1 MFNIKFKY
9 LLSVGALASFGSFA
23 DTAGIVLKFDHPQV
37 MSVSLSSSSD
47 YLNTYQSGVKNTST
61 WRIKSN
67 NGVNIGFSGA
77 SPEGNGIVDFP
88 RFYKQEVNARGE
100 LIPSQYSYLETTF
113 GVTIIN
119 YDSIERGVTRELTS
133 DLWYSIWGGGIF
145 TTGTPELLADAS
157 NTLSPNGY
165 WGTIMPNDQ
174 GEFLM
179 SLYAEGVASANSQS
193 GNYTMS
199 VILNL
204 TADEQINP

>member
-37 MSVSLSSSSD
+37 MSVSLFSSSD
-47 YLNTYQSGVKNTST
+47 YLNTHQSGIKNTSS

-67 NGVNIGFSGA
+67 NGINIGFTGV

-88 RFYKQEVNARGE
+88 RFHKQKVNARGE
-100 LIPSQYSYLETTF
+100 LILGQYSYLETTF
-113 GVTIIN
+113 GVSIIN
-119 YDSIERGVTRELTS
+119 YDSIERGVTQEVSS
-133 DLWYSIWGGGIF
+133 DLWYSTWGGGIG
-145 TTGTPELLADAS
+145 TTGTPELLTDTS

-165 WGTIMPNDQ
+165 WGAIMPNDE

-179 SLYAEGVASANSQS
+179 SLYSEGLASANTQS
-193 GNYTMS
+193 GNYTVS

>member
-23 DTAGIVLKFDHPQV
+23 DTAGIMLKFDQPQV
-37 MSVSLSSSSD
+37 MSVSLFSSSD
-47 YLNTYQSGVKNTST
+47 YLNTYQSGIKNTSS

-67 NGVNIGFSGA
+67 NGINIGFTGV

-88 RFYKQEVNARGE
+88 RFYKQKVNARGE
-100 LIPSQYSYLETTF
+100 LILGQYSYLETTF

-119 YDSIERGVTRELTS
+119 YDSIERGVTREVSS
-133 DLWYSIWGGGIF
+133 DLWYSIWGGGIG
-145 TTGTPELLADAS
+145 TTGTPELLTDTS

-165 WGTIMPNDQ
+165 WGTIMPNDE

-179 SLYAEGVASANSQS
+179 SLYSEGLASANTQS
-193 GNYTMS
+193 GNYTVS
-199 VILNL
+199 VMLNL

>member
-37 MSVSLSSSSD
+37 MSVSLFSSSD
-47 YLNTYQSGVKNTST
+47 YLNTYQSGIKNTSS

-67 NGVNIGFSGA
+67 NGINIGFTGV

-88 RFYKQEVNARGE
+88 RFHKQKVNARGE
-100 LIPSQYSYLETTF
+100 LIPGQYSYLETTF

-119 YDSIERGVTRELTS
+119 YDSIERGVTQEVSS
-133 DLWYSIWGGGIF
+133 DLWYSIWGGGIG
-145 TTGTPELLADAS
+145 TTGTPELLTDTS

-165 WGTIMPNDQ
+165 WGTIMPNDE

-179 SLYAEGVASANSQS
+179 SLYSEGLASANTQS
-193 GNYTMS
+193 GNYTVS
-199 VILNL
+199 VMLNL

>member
-9 LLSVGALASFGSFA
+9 LLSAGALASFSSFA
-23 DTAGIVLKFDHPQV
+23 GTAGIVLKFDHPQV
-37 MSVSLSSSSD
+37 MSVSLLSSSD
-47 YLNTYQSGVKNTST
+47 YLNTYQSGINHKSS
-61 WRIKSN
+61 WKIKSN

-88 RFYKQEVNARGE
+88 RFYKQETNARGE
-100 LIPSQYSYLETTF
+100 LIPNQYSYLETNF

-119 YDSIERGVTRELTS
+119 YDSIERGVTREDTS
-133 DLWYSIWGGGIF
+133 DLWYSIWGGGIG

-165 WGTIMPNDQ
+165 WGAIMPNDQ